1 MIVYQSTVSKF
12 HRPPPLL
19 TAFPY
24 AVRDRTESLFDLCW
38 YFSDEPIPDARL
50 VGNNGS
56 ASRLPMG
63 GPQPTA
69 AQVFA
74 PQADLEV
81 ASAATPAAVKP
92 ILPPDRRVFATPKP
106 WSPASVS

>member
-1 MIVYQSTVSKF
+1 
-12 HRPPPLL
+12 
-19 TAFPY
+19 
-24 AVRDRTESLFDLCW
+24 
-38 YFSDEPIPDARL
+38 
-50 VGNNGS
+50 
-56 ASRLPMG
+56 MG